1 MNRYLILPTLKSYL
15 CGKRRL
21 NSNCHY
27 MLVRPND
34 LCAALNYQSIAI
46 QYHPKNEKEKEEL
59 IQIISFLNQ
68 KGRNVTVT
76 EFTRIFDDDLLLELA
91 SKNYDF
97 KVCLRYMLESSY
109 SATNLEMEYSLQEYQ
124 EIIEKVKYFKE
135 KVEENCKT
143 DEEKVMLVIT
153 QLAFYIQYT
162 SIDIDS
168 DDLTPVSDFYASIG
182 KGEAVCVGYAIA
194 FWKVLTELQIP
205 CHIMLGTV
213 PRRGKNWGHA
223 WNQVCIN
230 GAWYNIDLT
239 WFSETHSIDHLLKDD
254 QNFTNHVLDKENVRE
269 ECPKTYPRE
278 RLNYFIEEMKKYP
291 NYLEIYEKKRGISI

>member
-97 KVCLRYMLESSY
+97 KVCLRYMLESFEST
-109 SATNLEMEYSLQEYQ
+109 ANLEMEYSLQEYQ
-124 EIIEKVKYFKE
+124 EIIKKVKYFKE

-143 DEEKVMLVIT
+143 NEEKVMFVIT
-153 QLAFYIQYT
+153 QLASYIQYT
-162 SIDIDS
+162 SIDS

-213 PRRGKNWGHA
+213 PCRGKNWGHA

-254 QNFTNHVLDKENVRE
+254 QNFMNHVLNKANVRE

>member
-97 KVCLRYMLESSY
+97 KVCLRYMLESFEST
-109 SATNLEMEYSLQEYQ
+109 ANLEMEYSLQEYQ
-124 EIIEKVKYFKE
+124 EIIKKVKYFKE

-143 DEEKVMLVIT
+143 DEEKAMFVIT
-153 QLAFYIQYT
+153 QLASYIQYT
-162 SIDIDS
+162 SIDS

-213 PRRGKNWGHA
+213 PCRGKNWGHA

-254 QNFTNHVLDKENVRE
+254 QNFMNHVLNKANVRE